1 MVASAWCR
9 CPSQRLP
16 RHLFSSLLSYFFVL
30 VVGLFAG
37 CVSGIIGTGSSLL
50 LLPILVYQFGPKH
63 AVPIMAIAAVMGNL
77 ARVAAW
83 WSQIDWK
90 AVAAYA
96 IPGAPAAALGAS
108 TMLALPSSVVEAM
121 LGLFFLAMI
130 PLRRLQARLAW
141 RPTLWHLAF
150 AGALIGFLTGL
161 VLSTGPL
168 SVPVFTA
175 YGLASGAFI
184 ATEAASAL
192 ALYVS
197 KVATFRQL
205 GAAPLEILLQGG
217 IVGASLMVGTYG
229 GKAVLKRLEVSTFHR
244 MLDALMVVSGFA
256 LLWRAAH

>member
-1 MVASAWCR
+1 M
-9 CPSQRLP
+9 
-16 RHLFSSLLSYFFVL
+16 LSYFFVL

-50 LLPILVYQFGPKH
+50 LLPILVYVFGPKH
-63 AVPIMAIAAVMGNL
+63 AVPIMAVAAVMGNM
-77 ARVAAW
+77 ARVTAW
-83 WSQIDWK
+83 WSRIDWK
-90 AVAAYA
+90 AVAAYS

-121 LGLFFLAMI
+121 LGVFFLAMI

-141 RPTLWHLAF
+141 RPALWHLAV

-175 YGLASGAFI
+175 YGLSSGAFI

-192 ALYVS
+192 VLYVS

-205 GAAPLEILLQGG
+205 GAAPLEILLQGS
-217 IVGASLMVGTYG
+217 IVGASLMLGTYG
-229 GKAVLKRLEVSTFHR
+229 GKAILKRMEIHVFNR
-244 MLDALMVVSGFA
+244 MLDALMLTSGIA
-256 LLWRAAH
+256 LLWTAVR